1 MKFLSCSPI
10 ESSSGTDTATTASS
24 ASTLGYG
31 DTNFATV
38 SLNAVNVFQPMGIS
52 PIPTDIQLA
61 AYNDDPLGDEFQTCN
76 DQNQSFDRD
85 NPISLDCLPP
95 DNISDPYDDT
105 EDTADCLRGNLDTG
119 TTVSCTN
126 R

>member
-1 MKFLSCSPI
+1 MNSLSCSPI
-10 ESSSGTDTATTASS
+10 ESSCDNDTATTVSSS
-24 ASTLGYG
+24 ATLGYG

-38 SLNAVNVFQPMGIS
+38 TLNAVNLFQPMGIS
-52 PIPTDIQLA
+52 PIPTKIQLA
-61 AYNDDPLGDEFQTCN
+61 PHNDDPLGDKFQTS
-76 DQNQSFDRD
+76 DNQSWSFDCD
-85 NPISLDCLPP
+85 NPILLACLPP
-95 DNISDPYDDT
+95 DNLSDPYDDK

>member
-1 MKFLSCSPI
+1 MNSLSCSPI
-10 ESSSGTDTATTASS
+10 ESSSDTDTATSTSS
-24 ASTLGYG
+24 SSTVGDG

-61 AYNDDPLGDEFQTCN
+61 PHNDDPLGDEFQTSDGQYQLFDCN
-76 DQNQSFDRD
+76 
-85 NPISLDCLPP
+85 NPILLDCLPP
-95 DNISDPYDDT
+95 DNLSDPYDDR
-105 EDTADCLRGNLDTG
+105 EDAADCLRGNLDTG